1 MAMEKSLIEFL
12 RPQYL
17 AGGAIT
23 ATGELLLAR
32 KNLGTKLDVPR
43 FISGR
48 NFPCPL
54 PGRELTWV
62 PDFVR
67 QEDTPMAADENIQLM
82 RRWFQE
88 VWNEG
93 RIQTV
98 YELLSPD
105 AVATGQRGAEKEIR
119 GPEEF
124 VKFVREIR
132 GAFPDIKVNVE
143 DVFGAGDKV
152 VLRWSAVMTHTG
164 DALGLPAS
172 GQTVR
177 SRGIT
182 IARIVDGK
190 IVEGWDNW
198 DQLGMLEQ
206 IGVYKQPLAA

>member
-1 MAMEKSLIEFL
+1 
-12 RPQYL
+12 
-17 AGGAIT
+17 
-23 ATGELLLAR
+23 
-32 KNLGTKLDVPR
+32 
-43 FISGR
+43 
-48 NFPCPL
+48 
-54 PGRELTWV
+54 
-62 PDFVR
+62 
-67 QEDTPMAADENIQLM
+67 MAAEENIQLM

-93 RIQTV
+93 RVQTV

-105 AVATGQRGAEKEIR
+105 GVATGQRGGDKEIR

-132 GAFPDIKVNVE
+132 GAFPDIHVKVE

-152 VLRWSAVMTHTG
+152 VLRWSATMTHTG
-164 DALGLPAS
+164 DGLGLPAS
-172 GQTVR
+172 GRTVR

-190 IVEGWDNW
+190 VVEGWDNW